1 MLVTLKPDLKTPQK
15 IHSDHPTAPTHC
27 STGRGRKPENMTLT
41 FKINSFVGRIALAA
55 LLLLS
60 GIGLVGKIFS
70 HYLVRTIADRRIV
83 IGHEAL
89 AAAAVRLPNSPRILL
104 RLAEAEMAEPAFDPQ
119 MLRKVVTHAALAINY
134 SPWDYRL
141 WQLLAMAQEAD
152 GQMEDAEKSLRA
164 SAKLAP
170 NNIEVKWTLAN
181 VLLRQG
187 KLNESL
193 GLFAAAVKG
202 NGELL
207 PIAFDL
213 LWQASDGNLAVL
225 NTVAVN
231 DAKSKLGLVQ
241 FLAEQGQTEAAIN
254 LYRSIDAQE
263 KLKSP
268 NAASFITLLI
278 KTEQSLMARELW
290 FDTVRPLT
298 AEKAT
303 SLVWNGSFEI
313 DLLKEF
319 NHYDWTIAPSDYARI
334 GLDSVVSHSGGRS
347 LRLIFAGRDTTRLEG
362 EIRQLV
368 ALKPNTHY
376 RLECYAKAANLITS
390 EGPRLAL
397 LSQNRTVNISEP
409 VTSGSTEWQRL
420 AGDFISPSQTVT
432 TYITIARLPRFSY
445 DEPTRGAIWF
455 DDFKLT
461 EL

>member
-1 MLVTLKPDLKTPQK
+1 
-15 IHSDHPTAPTHC
+15 
-27 STGRGRKPENMTLT
+27 MTVT
-41 FKINSFVGRIALAA
+41 FKINSFVGRVALAA
-55 LLLLS
+55 VLLLS
-60 GIGLVGKIFS
+60 GTGLVSGIFS
-70 HYLVRTIADRRIV
+70 HYLVRTIADRRV
-83 IGHEAL
+83 EIGREAL
-89 AAAAVRLPNSPRILL
+89 TTAAARLPHSPRILL
-104 RLAEAEMAEPAFDPQ
+104 RLAEAEMAEPAFDPKRSSQ
-119 MLRKVVTHAALAINY
+119 ALMHAAQAINY

-141 WQLLAMAQEAD
+141 WRLLASAQEDD
-152 GQMEDAEKSLRA
+152 GKLEDAEKSLVA

-193 GLFAAAVKG
+193 SLFAAAVKG

-213 LWQASDGNLAVL
+213 LWQASNGNLAVL

-231 DAKSKLGLVQ
+231 DAKSQLSLVQ
-241 FLAEQGQTEAAIN
+241 FLAEQAQAEAAIN

-268 NAASFITLLI
+268 NAASFITLLV
-278 KTEQSLMARELW
+278 KTGQLPTARELW
-290 FDTVRPLT
+290 LDTVRPLT
-298 AEKAT
+298 VEKAAG
-303 SLVWNGSFEI
+303 LVWNGSFEI

-319 NHYDWTIAPSDYARI
+319 NHFDWTIAPSDYARI
-334 GLDSVVSHSGGRS
+334 GFDSEVSHTGGLS
-347 LRLIFAGRDTTRLEG
+347 LRLIFAGRDTTKLEG
-362 EIRQLV
+362 EIKQLV

-376 RLECYAKAANLITS
+376 RLECYARSANLITP

-397 LSQNRTVNISEP
+397 LSQNRIVNISEP
-409 VTSGSTEWQRL
+409 VTSGSTEWQHL
-420 AGDFISPSQTVT
+420 AGDFISPSQTVP
-432 TYITIARLPRFSY
+432 TYVTIARVPRFSY
-445 DEPTRGAIWF
+445 DEPTRGTIWF